1 MLFICVF
8 ALKAQINITE
18 NGKALSR
25 IIVVDDSETNLKAA
39 NLLKDFVSKISGA
52 ELKIKE
58 TSKWKEGD
66 IIIGEKTDK
75 AGEDGFL
82 LLSSNGCL
90 HIMSGGDKGAIYG
103 VVTLL
108 EKYLGVQY

>member
-39 NLLKDFVSKISGA
+39 NLLKDFV
-52 ELKIKE
+52 
-58 TSKWKEGD
+58 
-66 IIIGEKTDK
+66 
-75 AGEDGFL
+75 
-82 LLSSNGCL
+82 
-90 HIMSGGDKGAIYG
+90 
-103 VVTLL
+103 
-108 EKYLGVQY
+108 